1 LKFLAQLIIDRPN
14 YIEVDEKNKILVMN
28 KIFEWYQDQFSFNAG
43 SLANFVNKYRFYEV
57 PVDYE
62 VKFMEYDWTINDTH

>member
-62 VKFMEYDWTINDTH
+62 VNFMEYDWNINDTH

>member
-1 LKFLAQLIIDRPN
+1 
-14 YIEVDEKNKILVMN
+14 MN

>member
-62 VKFMEYDWTINDTH
+62 VKFMEYDWNINDTH